1 MKFISKIALSLTI
14 LLICFSC
21 SSSLHQSG
29 LGGSVNVSANAD
41 LNADVTVGGEIQGYA
56 KESYLFGFFEISS
69 IGPRLV
75 VAGVGNSE
83 VCSAAAYDAVNSS
96 GADVIVNPKYVIE
109 SNSNLFTRT
118 EECTVT
124 GLKGTINTIK

>member
-1 MKFISKIALSLTI
+1 MKYISKIALSLTI

-41 LNADVTVGGEIQGYA
+41 LNADVTVGDEIQGYA
-56 KESYLFGFFEISS
+56 KESYLFGFFQISS

-75 VAGVGNSE
+75 VAGVGNNE
-83 VCSAAAYDAVNSS
+83 VCSAAADGCSIGMQKLTAGLQCPDDRFDVS
-96 GADVIVNPKYVIE
+96 GGHN
-109 SNSNLFTRT
+109 
-118 EECTVT
+118 
-124 GLKGTINTIK
+124 GL